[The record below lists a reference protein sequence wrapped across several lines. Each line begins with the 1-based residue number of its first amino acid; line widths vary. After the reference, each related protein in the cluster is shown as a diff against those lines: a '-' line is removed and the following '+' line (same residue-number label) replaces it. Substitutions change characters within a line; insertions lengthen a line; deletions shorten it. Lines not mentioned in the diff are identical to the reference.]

1 MKNIVAIISTFAILL
16 CFANAQAGG
25 NDPDCCMGVCC
36 VVNGQYECSRTANV
50 CFQGQKY
57 ASGPKCGAGNN
68 GFICKKPA
76 NNDFPSGNI
85 QNGTNAC
92 TCMING
98 KCAPVEECEK
108 IFGNFVKLFAGLMW
122 LLWVGCL
129 CGCCAL
135 LWCLFYCCC
144 GGRNGRGRTLSIT
157 ARQPGQS
164 YIKFAPDAV
173 AQRVET
179 GDSSYVQMQ

>member
-25 NDPDCCMGVCC
+25 NDPDCCMGICC
-36 VVNGQYECSRTANV
+36 VVNGQYKCSRTANS

-57 ASGPKCGAGNN
+57 ASGPKCGLAKN

-98 KCAPVEECEK
+98 KCEPMEKCEK
-108 IFGNFVKLFAGLMW
+108 FFGNFVKL
-122 LLWVGCL
+122 LL
-129 CGCCAL
+129 
-135 LWCLFYCCC
+135 
-144 GGRNGRGRTLSIT
+144 
-157 ARQPGQS
+157 
-164 YIKFAPDAV
+164 D
-173 AQRVET
+173 
-179 GDSSYVQMQ
+179 

>member
-68 GFICKKPA
+68 GMICKKPA
-76 NNDFPSGNI
+76 NKVVPSG
-85 QNGTNAC
+85 NGTNAC
-92 TCMING
+92 TCRING

-108 IFGNFVKLFAGLMW
+108 FFGNFFKLFAGLMW
-122 LLWVGCL
+122 LIWVGCL

-135 LWCLFYCCC
+135 VFFLFYCCC

-179 GDSSYVQMQ
+179 GDSSYMQMQ

>member
-1 MKNIVAIISTFAILL
+1 MKYIVAIISTFAILL
-16 CFANAQAGG
+16 CFANAQARG
-25 NDPDCCMGVCC
+25 NDPDCCMGICC
-36 VVNGQYECSRTANV
+36 VVNGQYKCSRTANS

-68 GFICKKPA
+68 GMICKKPA
-76 NNDFPSGNI
+76 GPANRKRALIGNVTDCSC
-85 QNGTNAC
+85 Q
-92 TCMING
+92 ING
-98 KCAPVEECEK
+98 KCEPMEKCEK
-108 IFGNFVKLFAGLMW
+108 FFGNFFKLFAGLMW
-122 LLWVGCL
+122 LIWVGCL

-135 LWCLFYCCC
+135 LFCVFYCCC

-179 GDSSYVQMQ
+179 GDSSYMQMQ